1 MSATLEEYLKT
12 IYILISKTLT
22 ARVTDIAKE
31 LSCSKPSVNR
41 AVKILKEEGLVEY
54 ESYGDIL
61 LTNKGIKKAKAIV
74 KRHEILKAFLV
85 QVLDVKEDIADKEAS
100 TMKYSVSE
108 DTIKKFEE
116 YIKTIIDVEKLDCQ
130 YNPDS
135 EKCRKCVNS
144 KTKYKYM
151 IKDKNRS

>member
-12 IYILISKTLT
+12 IYTLIAKTSS

-41 AVKILKEEGLVEY
+41 AIKILKEEGLIKY

-61 LTNKGIKKAKAIV
+61 LTKKGIEKAKKIV

-85 QVLDVKEDIADKEAS
+85 QVLEVKEEVADKEAS
-100 TMKYSVSE
+100 TMKYAISE
-108 DTIKKFEE
+108 DTIKKFED
-116 YIKTIIDVEKLDCQ
+116 YIKTIIDVDKLDCE

-135 EKCRKCVNS
+135 QKCKNCV
-144 KTKYKYM
+144 KAKVKYKYT
-151 IKDKNRS
+151 IKNEK